1 MPGTSFDAIAAPRG
15 CGPSCDPSPR
25 IPGELQDAV
34 PFYEQSETHRFEVPR
49 MLFDDTLALEQYATQ
64 TKDR

>member
-1 MPGTSFDAIAAPRG
+1 MYPLTLPPRL
-15 CGPSCDPSPR
+15 PA
-25 IPGELQDAV
+25 GELQDAV

-64 TKDR
+64 TKDK